1 MTFGP
6 YPSLSDLADLW
17 LVNAHATSTP
27 KGDNAEVNAVTRLLE
42 NSGTKTS
49 PHMVSHKGQL
59 GHLLGAAGSVEAGL
73 ALLSLNRG
81 AIPGNANLEN
91 LDDGLDSS
99 GVNLVRDNV
108 TEVGDEWRGRRRL
121 VLKNSFGFGGTN
133 VSLLF
138 AEYKS

>member
-1 MTFGP
+1 MTLVNNIP
-6 YPSLSDLADLW
+6 LSDLADLW

-27 KGDNAEVNAVTRLLE
+27 KGDTAEVNAVTRLLE
-42 NSGTKTS
+42 SRSGRTI
-49 PHMVSHKGQL
+49 PYMVSHKGQL

-73 ALLSLNRG
+73 SLISLKRG

-91 LDDGLDSS
+91 LEDGLESS
-99 GVNLVRDNV
+99 GVKLVRDNV
-108 TEVGDEWRGRRRL
+108 TEVDKEWRGRRRL